1 MNVKSYLLI
10 GITLILVGIL
20 TLIGNVG
27 LFKSVSDLALVIMVL
42 ITIRDLITF
51 LRKKPKINIS
61 LFSKIINL
69 TLSFVALIFNDYSIA
84 IVPIIFSIYSICNGI
99 ACLINFIIA
108 RLQKTTEIRTFI
120 HGFVYL
126 SIGIAILFK
135 PLQNLKLFLYIMS
148 WYAIF
153 LGISFILDYLEINNF
168 KRFIKFKISL
178 PSILE
183 AIIPITV
190 LNGINKRLDKN
201 NSKIDEHKKDEKSD
215 LEVIVHVS
223 EKGFGKFGHVDICYK
238 GKIISFGNYDPD
250 HRILHEIFGSGVLF
264 ITENKN
270 RYIKF
275 CIDDAKKTLFVFGIK
290 LSDKERI
297 KVEREI
303 SKLESDLVPW
313 EFKKKRKNKD
323 YASRLY
329 RATKAQFYKFSKTKY
344 KIFFLFG
351 NNCVSLANR
360 IVNKSLK
367 DRFKLYGVLTP
378 GTYYY
383 YLEREY
389 LKKNSVVVS
398 KKIYHLTNI
407 DKLILE
413 KYNNN

>member
-1 MNVKSYLLI
+1 MNAKSYLLI
-10 GITLILVGIL
+10 GISLILIGIF

-42 ITIRDLITF
+42 ITIRDLVTF
-51 LRKKPKINIS
+51 LRKKPKMNIS

-69 TLSFVALIFNDYSIA
+69 TLSFVALLFNDYSIA

-108 RLQKTTEIRTFI
+108 RLQKTIEIRTFI
-120 HGFVYL
+120 HSIVYL

-135 PLQNLKLFLYIMS
+135 PLQNLRLFLYIMS
-148 WYAIF
+148 WYSVF
-153 LGISFILDYLEINNF
+153 LGISFILDYAEINNF

-183 AIIPITV
+183 AIIPVTV
-190 LNGINKRLDKN
+190 LNTINKKLDKN
-201 NSKIDEHKKDEKSD
+201 NSKIDKNKKNEDSD

-223 EKGFGKFGHVDICYK
+223 NNGFGKFGHVDICYK

-250 HRILHEIFGSGVLF
+250 HKRLHEIFGSGVVF
-264 ITENKN
+264 TTNNKN
-270 RYIKF
+270 RYIRF
-275 CIDDAKKTLFVFGIK
+275 CIEDSSKTLFVFGIK
-290 LSDKERI
+290 LSDKERL
-297 KVEREI
+297 KVEKELN
-303 SKLESDLVPW
+303 KLESELVPW
-313 EFKKKRKNKD
+313 KFKNKKKNKD
-323 YASRLY
+323 YASRLF
-329 RATKAQFYKFSKTKY
+329 RATHANFYKFNKTKY

-360 IVNKSLK
+360 IINKSLK

-398 KKIYHLTNI
+398 KKIY
-407 DKLILE
+407 DKSNKDDLILE
-413 KYNNN
+413 NIN

>member
-1 MNVKSYLLI
+1 MNAKSYLLI
-10 GITLILVGIL
+10 GISLILIGIF

-42 ITIRDLITF
+42 ITIRDLVTF
-51 LRKKPKINIS
+51 LRKKPKMNIS

-69 TLSFVALIFNDYSIA
+69 TLSFVALLFNDYSIA

-108 RLQKTTEIRTFI
+108 RLQKSIEIRTFI
-120 HGFVYL
+120 HSIVYL

-135 PLQNLKLFLYIMS
+135 PLQNLRLFLYIMS
-148 WYAIF
+148 WYSVF
-153 LGISFILDYLEINNF
+153 LGISFILDYAEINNF

-183 AIIPITV
+183 AIIPVTV
-190 LNGINKRLDKN
+190 LNTINKKLDKN
-201 NSKIDEHKKDEKSD
+201 NSKIDKNKKNEDSD

-223 EKGFGKFGHVDICYK
+223 NNGFGKFGHVDICYK

-250 HRILHEIFGSGVLF
+250 HKRLHEIFGSGVVF
-264 ITENKN
+264 TTNNKN
-270 RYIKF
+270 RYIRF
-275 CIDDAKKTLFVFGIK
+275 CIEDSSKTLFVFGIK
-290 LSDKERI
+290 LSDKERL
-297 KVEREI
+297 KVEKEI
-303 SKLESDLVPW
+303 NKLESELVPW
-313 EFKKKRKNKD
+313 KFKNKKKNKD
-323 YASRLY
+323 YASRLF
-329 RATKAQFYKFSKTKY
+329 RATHADFYKFNKTKY

-360 IVNKSLK
+360 IINKSLK

-398 KKIYHLTNI
+398 KKIY
-407 DKLILE
+407 DKSNKDDLILE
-413 KYNNN
+413 NIN